1 MSNEAARRALK
12 LGYGLVPIVAGA
24 DKFTNILAQWEM
36 GLSPRVARSLPI
48 PRRTLI
54 RLVGVAEIVAG
65 AMVLSR
71 RTRLG
76 AFAVAAWLSAI
87 AARRIVD
94 RDWDVAGRDALLA
107 VGAVALGLLSA
118 DAPQEKEQPPMA
130 RERPEGMAAIL
141 H

>member
-24 DKFTNILAQWEM
+24 DKFTNILAEWEV
-36 GLSPRVARSLPI
+36 SPRVAGLLPI

-54 RLVGVAEIVAG
+54 RLVGVAEMVAG

-71 RTRLG
+71 RTRIG

-87 AARRIVD
+87 AANRILD
-94 RDWDVAGRDALLA
+94 RDWEVAGRDALLA
-107 VGAVALGLLSA
+107 VGAVALGLLSG
-118 DAPQEKEQPPMA
+118 DAAQENEQPPMA